1 MKKFLLTPLLL
12 LAMALPALAAT
23 ANPSPASSGYMV
35 LPLSFDRQIT
45 ATATPIKFKLPFACQ
60 VVGVTASA
68 VTLDKTTTDE
78 TYTVDVKEG
87 STSIL
92 SSAITLTAAG
102 TFYDGTVSDD
112 TLADES
118 TISVVFTLGGTTPI
132 MTDAMVTL
140 VLKRL

>member
-1 MKKFLLTPLLL
+1 MKRFLLIPLLL
-12 LAMALPALAAT
+12 LGMALPAMAAT

-45 ATATPIKFKLPFACQ
+45 ATATPIKFKVPFPCQ

-92 SSAITLTAAG
+92 SSPISLAVAG
-102 TFYDGTVSDD
+102 TIYDGAVTDAAI
-112 TLADES
+112 ADEA
-118 TISVVFTLGGTTPI
+118 TLSVTFTLGGTTPI
-132 MTDAMVTL
+132 MTDAMVLL
-140 VLKRL
+140 VLKRR